1 MKIVKSEQLL
11 SYLNIEQQSI
21 YQQAK
26 QQVQE
31 AIQQVEWPENTG
43 QFTIYPESGKK
54 RGQGNGVKPIKFK
67 FIEYLKA
74 QSWQI
79 EYEISPELGKVDA
92 VFSQAG
98 QAIAVEWETGN
109 ISSSHRSINKIV
121 LGVQKGYIIAGFIV
135 VPCRNL
141 AQYLT
146 DRIGNFEELEA
157 YFDFWRNCG
166 SCYRGSLVIFGV
178 EHDQTSYEVLRI
190 PKGTDGR
197 AQA

>member
-1 MKIVKSEQLL
+1 MKIIKTEQLL
-11 SYLNIEQQSI
+11 SSPHIEQQSI
-21 YQQAK
+21 YQQSK

-31 AIQQVEWPENTG
+31 AIQQVEWPENSG

-54 RGQGNGVKPIKFK
+54 RGQGNGVKPIKLK

-74 QSWQI
+74 QNWQI

-92 VFSQAG
+92 VFNEARKTV
-98 QAIAVEWETGN
+98 AVEWETGN
-109 ISSSHRSINKIV
+109 ISSSHRSINKMV
-121 LGVQKGYIIAGFIV
+121 LGIQKQYILASFVI

-146 DRIGNFEELEA
+146 DRIANFEELEP

-166 SCYRGSLVIFGV
+166 ACYQGNLLIFGV
-178 EHDQTSYEVLRI
+178 EHDQTSHEVPRI

-197 AQA
+197 AKA